1 MNTEMQNF
9 LDRVIPT
16 YRKLTIDSSIAY
28 WEATNHG
35 NPEAEARYSALKSEY
50 MKLLANREDFAE
62 LKRLKE
68 SGAVTDPLLAR
79 QLVILYNQYEQQQM
93 DDADIEKLVAME
105 TEIESIYNTFRA
117 TIDGEKKSDNEI
129 SDILRQELDNT
140 KRQTAWEGS
149 KQIGVAVADKV
160 LDVVRFR
167 NAIAKKLGYDNFYTM
182 NLTLQ
187 ELNES
192 ELFDLLGEL
201 ERQTLAPYAA
211 MKQELD
217 AELSQRYGIDP
228 SQMLPWHYSDPFFQE
243 VPVMSDLD
251 LDKYFVDQDVVAL
264 TKKYFDS
271 IGLTDMQK
279 IIDNSDLYEREG
291 KYQHAYC
298 TNIDRE
304 GDTRMLCNVRNNDYW
319 MSTMLHEAGH
329 AVYDYYNDPSLPYVL
344 RDAAHTLTTEAIAM
358 LFGRLT
364 KSADFLIQIAGVPAD
379 EAHSLEAEFNKQLTR
394 TMLIFVRWNL
404 VMTHFE
410 RDLYKNPEQDLNK
423 LWWDYVERFQ
433 LVTRPEDRNL
443 PDWAAKIHLAVVP
456 VYYQNYMLG
465 ELTAS
470 QLQAA
475 LSRDLNI
482 TSITSDTR
490 IGEWL
495 TQKFFKPGA
504 RWSWNE
510 KIAKAT
516 GEPLSPQYFVTQ
528 FVQA

>member
-9 LDRVIPT
+9 LDRVIPK
-16 YRKLTIDSSIAY
+16 YRQLTIDSNLAY
-28 WEATNHG
+28 WAATTTG
-35 NPEAEARYSALKSEY
+35 DPEADARYSSIKAEY

-79 QLVILYNQYEQQQM
+79 QLLILYNQYEQQQM

-105 TEIESIYNTFRA
+105 TEVEGIFNTFRA

-129 SDILRQELDNT
+129 SDMMRLETDNA
-140 KRQTAWEGS
+140 KRKAVWEGS
-149 KQIGVAVADKV
+149 KQIGAEVSGKV
-160 LDVVRFR
+160 LDVIRFR
-167 NAIAKKLGYDNFYTM
+167 NGLAKKLGYDNFYTM

-187 ELNES
+187 ELDET
-192 ELFDLLGEL
+192 ELFNLLGEL
-201 ERQTLAPYAA
+201 ERQTLAPFAE

-228 SQMLPWHYSDPFFQE
+228 SQMRPWHYSDPFFQE
-243 VPVMSDLD
+243 VPVTNDVD
-251 LDKYFVDQDVVAL
+251 LDKYFEGQDVVAL
-264 TKKYFDS
+264 TKTYFDS
-271 IGLTDMQK
+271 VGLTDMQK

-364 KSADFLIQIAGVPAD
+364 KNADFLIQIAGVPAA
-379 EAHSLEAEFNKQLTR
+379 EAQGLQAAFAKQLTR

-410 RDLYKNPEQDLNK
+410 RDMYKNPDQDLNT

-433 LVTRPEDRNL
+433 LVNRPEDRHQ

-470 QLQAA
+470 QLQA
-475 LSRDLNI
+475 SIERDLGVA
-482 TSITSDTR
+482 SIVGDTR

-495 TQKFFKPGA
+495 TTKFFKPGA

-510 KIAKAT
+510 KIEKAT
-516 GEPLSPQYFVTQ
+516 GEKLTPNYFVSQ
-528 FVQA
+528 FVQS